1 MTTKE
6 QLLGLVRIQ
15 GLAIEIRKASQIV
28 DAGPARIEAIES
40 RFRERNAEYVA
51 VKHRAEELEHDRSR
65 RQGEVEL
72 LVEKRKKYM
81 DDLMQ
86 VKNQRE
92 YAAMLKEIDSVKS
105 QLADHEDAILRDMEE
120 LEKLG
125 EDLKSR
131 TEHIQKERDD
141 VERERAIVEAEA
153 QAAQQVVD
161 ERSRERG
168 GVESGMPAT
177 LMSTLR
183 QLEMNRQGVFL
194 ARADNGACQSCF
206 VRVRPQVLQEIRN
219 ASVLHT
225 CSGCKRFLYVE
236 AALRPAGE
244 GQATQTASH
253 G

>member
-1 MTTKE
+1 LTTKE
-6 QLLGLVRIQ
+6 QLVGLVRIQ

-28 DAGPARIEAIES
+28 ESGPAKIEAIES

-51 VKHRAEELEHDRSR
+51 VKHRAEELEEDRLR

-72 LVEKRKKYM
+72 LTEKRKKYM

-92 YAAMLKEIDSVKS
+92 YAAMLKEIDAVKS

-120 LEKLG
+120 LEKLA
-125 EDLKSR
+125 EDLKAR
-131 TEHIQKERDD
+131 TEHIQKEREQVDS
-141 VERERAIVEAEA
+141 ERALVEAESE
-153 QAAQQVVD
+153 AAQKLVD
-161 ERSRERG
+161 ERSHERG

-177 LMSTLR
+177 LLKTLR
-183 QLEMNRQGVFL
+183 QLEANRQGVFL
-194 ARADNGACQSCF
+194 ARADNGTCQSCY
-206 VRVRPQVLQEIRN
+206 VRIRPQVLQEIR
-219 ASVLHT
+219 AGSVLHT

-244 GQATQTASH
+244 GPPTQTASH

>member
-15 GLAIEIRKASQIV
+15 GLAIEIRKAAQIV
-28 DAGPARIEAIES
+28 DSGPGRIEAIES
-40 RFRERNAEYVA
+40 RFRDRNAEYVA
-51 VKHRAEELEHDRSR
+51 VKQRAEELEHDRVR

-120 LEKLG
+120 LEKLE
-125 EDLKSR
+125 EDLKAR
-131 TEHIQKERDD
+131 TEHIQQERDV
-141 VERERAIVEAEA
+141 VERERAVVEAEA
-153 QAAQQVVD
+153 QAAQQIVD
-161 ERSRERG
+161 ERSLERR
-168 GVESGMPAT
+168 GVELGMPAP
-177 LMSTLR
+177 LLNTLR
-183 QLEMNRQGVFL
+183 QLETNRQGVFL

-206 VRVRPQVLQEIRN
+206 VRVRPQVLQEIRA

-225 CSGCKRFLYVE
+225 CSGCKRFLYIE
-236 AALRPAGE
+236 AALRPVGE